1 MDQNQTSVE
10 AILDRALMREYMSH
24 IGCNIEYGLEM
35 YNLRRKQKFTAFLR
49 ENELELDK
57 LGFRLYDAKHFAS
70 RVPEIDVEKY
80 IKDATYHAEQQE
92 ALRPL
97 LNPEEAEELYRMAR
111 EEFNNHEYEA
121 MVRHIIR
128 AAMLGHPA
136 AQVNMGEMCA
146 KNGPMEACYWFW
158 KAACGGSLKGMRL
171 LAQAYREGKGV
182 SKDWGQ
188 MLYLYC
194 RAAMELEPDAVYGMG
209 RALLDAEVF
218 EGMEEQGK
226 KVLAALENPEDEAAA
241 REIPGIA
248 ADAMARLQEKMKVI
262 TLP

>member
-1 MDQNQTSVE
+1 
-10 AILDRALMREYMSH
+10 
-24 IGCNIEYGLEM
+24 
-35 YNLRRKQKFTAFLR
+35 
-49 ENELELDK
+49 
-57 LGFRLYDAKHFAS
+57 
-70 RVPEIDVEKY
+70 
-80 IKDATYHAEQQE
+80 
-92 ALRPL
+92 
-97 LNPEEAEELYRMAR
+97 
-111 EEFNNHEYEA
+111 
-121 MVRHIIR
+121 
-128 AAMLGHPA
+128 
-136 AQVNMGEMCA
+136 
-146 KNGPMEACYWFW
+146 
-158 KAACGGSLKGMRL
+158 
-171 LAQAYREGKGV
+171 
-182 SKDWGQ
+182 